1 MLITLHSS
9 LHHDNTEHNQPWVPR
24 MTFQCLLWDKHSTN
38 TSLSLRLRSPPNST
52 LCVAGWALISSK
64 HLFSCSFLSSAKSLV
79 LSRWEVIREKA
90 TPLIWHWNENIVWLS
105 NWYLS
110 LHPEIIV
117 AQLSSIIHT
126 AYNSHISKEQAEILY
141 SNQVITFC
149 VQDLFLINFYK
160 KLFTWL
166 LVFQKMY
173 LLHGVSGKECTGLR
187 DYLWK

>member
-1 MLITLHSS
+1 MCYIVSVFIVRIMTIYCRCLCFGVMKSWNVNTFSHYRKPRLITLHSS

-90 TPLIWHWNENIVWLS
+90 TPLIWHWNENIVWLN
-105 NWYLS
+105 NWYLNFAS
-110 LHPEIIV
+110 GDNSCTTHQHHSYCLY
-117 AQLSSIIHT
+117 LSYIQRT
-126 AYNSHISKEQAEILY
+126 SK
-141 SNQVITFC
+141 
-149 VQDLFLINFYK
+149 D
-160 KLFTWL
+160 FT
-166 LVFQKMY
+166 Q
-173 LLHGVSGKECTGLR
+173 
-187 DYLWK
+187 